1 MNFPVTPS
9 LVAAVSN
16 AGGLGIVSNNM
27 MTDLLKDGAGSKD
40 DPELQSAHMREQIKA
55 VRKLT
60 DKPIGINLQPG
71 SFGIEARIKV
81 ALEESVNVAYTSI
94 GSPGPLTKRLQDAGM
109 KVIHIGTTVRHALKA
124 QEAGVDAFAIAGFE
138 AGGHSPG
145 HGETTLF
152 TILPQVVDAVSIPV
166 LAGGGVGDA
175 RGFIAALALGAE
187 GICMGTR
194 FVATHESRWHPE
206 VKRALLDAG
215 ETATVT
221 WGKALGTGLG
231 RTLRNKFTDKYLDM
245 ETKGATAEELQEF
258 IDTYNDKDEEG
269 RERKAGGYFGVDLE
283 WGEIYMGAVSGLIKD
298 LKGAGDV
305 VTDIVGEAKNVLG
318 KLQDQSIAT

>member
-1 MNFPVTPS
+1 
-9 LVAAVSN
+9 
-16 AGGLGIVSNNM
+16 
-27 MTDLLKDGAGSKD
+27 
-40 DPELQSAHMREQIKA
+40 
-55 VRKLT
+55 
-60 DKPIGINLQPG
+60 
-71 SFGIEARIKV
+71 
-81 ALEESVNVAYTSI
+81 
-94 GSPGPLTKRLQDAGM
+94 
-109 KVIHIGTTVRHALKA
+109 
-124 QEAGVDAFAIAGFE
+124 
-138 AGGHSPG
+138 
-145 HGETTLF
+145 
-152 TILPQVVDAVSIPV
+152 
-166 LAGGGVGDA
+166 
-175 RGFIAALALGAE
+175 
-187 GICMGTR
+187 MGTR